1 MVQTGVGFDPAKK
14 DLTQLDYMIAST
26 CSSVATRFVAQ
37 PFDVLKIRFQ
47 LQVEPISS
55 ANVNS
60 KYKSFGQAV
69 SMIIKEEGVTA
80 LWKGHMPG
88 QVLSIVYGTTQFS
101 SFELLTKFTY
111 KFFHG
116 IEHSNMEKKNMHDL
130 KHHTGLGHPEHHPKT
145 YSKLHEPEASKIIE
159 HLLCGSVAGCVGTV
173 TSFPLDVVR
182 TRLISQGN
190 PKVYH
195 SMWDAV
201 TKIYTREGVRG
212 YYKGVCLP
220 FEGFCLLLDYQI
232 IK

>member
-1 MVQTGVGFDPAKK
+1 MVQAGVGFDPAKK

-55 ANVNS
+55 SNVNS
-60 KYKSFGQAV
+60 KYKSFRQAV
-69 SMIIKEEGVTA
+69 GMIIREEGLTA
-80 LWKGHMPG
+80 LWKGHLPG

-101 SFELLTKFTY
+101 SFELLTKITY
-111 KFFHG
+111 KFLHG
-116 IEHSNMEKKNMHDL
+116 IEHSKLEKKNMHDL

-145 YSKLHEPEASKIIE
+145 YSKLHEPEGRVGE
-159 HLLCGSVAGCVGTV
+159 HLFCGSVAGCVGTV

-190 PKVYH
+190 PKVYR
-195 SMWDAV
+195 SMWDAIS
-201 TKIYTREGVRG
+201 KIYIREGIRG
-212 YYKGVCLP
+212 YYKGEFVDLP
-220 FEGFCLLLDYQI
+220 GQSATSQTI
-232 IK
+232 R